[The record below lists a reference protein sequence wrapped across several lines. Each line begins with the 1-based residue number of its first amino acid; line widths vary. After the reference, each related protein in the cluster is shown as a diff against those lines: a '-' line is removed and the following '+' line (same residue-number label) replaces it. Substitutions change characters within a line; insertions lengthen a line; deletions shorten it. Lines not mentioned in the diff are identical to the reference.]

1 MSVVCGKCNYLRKEV
16 EYVPEW
22 QCPSCG
28 VAYNKV
34 NNQQANQVHAQTNVS
49 HLDNH
54 PSNTESLA
62 VISGQK
68 YMVYGVL
75 LSFISIFFKPLL
87 NIVVF
92 EVSFGVSLILTI
104 LGMLKIYSQI
114 EEKTILKILY
124 IVLLFIPLL
133 NLFALFRV
141 NSLAKK
147 YLTEQG
153 YEVGALGLKDA
164 LLTAPR
170 FYGILFLS
178 VILASSLKVKQV
190 TDPNFL
196 AKTLNDQLKTPIAIN
211 NDIRFDGLSASGK
224 TLLYKYTLVNF
235 EQDRPSYELQ
245 QVLTPEI
252 IKKHLCDIYQLHPN
266 LTGHK
271 SDIILMGNYYNISHQ
286 LILQE
291 QKLADD
297 C

>member
-133 NLFALFRV
+133 NLFALFM
-141 NSLAKK
+141 A
-147 YLTEQG
+147 Q
-153 YEVGALGLKDA
+153 
-164 LLTAPR
+164 
-170 FYGILFLS
+170 FYFRIR
-178 VILASSLKVKQV
+178 
-190 TDPNFL
+190 
-196 AKTLNDQLKTPIAIN
+196 
-211 NDIRFDGLSASGK
+211 DI
-224 TLLYKYTLVNF
+224 
-235 EQDRPSYELQ
+235 
-245 QVLTPEI
+245 
-252 IKKHLCDIYQLHPN
+252 
-266 LTGHK
+266 
-271 SDIILMGNYYNISHQ
+271 
-286 LILQE
+286 
-291 QKLADD
+291 
-297 C
+297 